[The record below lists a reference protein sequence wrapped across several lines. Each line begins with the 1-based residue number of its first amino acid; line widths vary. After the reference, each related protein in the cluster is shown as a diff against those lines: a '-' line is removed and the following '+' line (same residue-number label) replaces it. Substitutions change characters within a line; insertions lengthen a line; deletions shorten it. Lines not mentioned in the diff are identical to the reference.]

1 MPIKASYS
9 FTTLTNLSA
18 LVQYNGQTGQFSS
31 NIRLAL
37 LNRSGTGLF
46 VVYNDRRDT
55 LLVHVARDARPL
67 VRREV
72 HQARR
77 LLTGHQAIG
86 PTIEA
91 PSAETTIGMTPPAAI
106 FIASKASARRA
117 VDPDVRALLREYLEE
132 LHRGT
137 DARVLEELG
146 LCQGDVRVDVA
157 AVNDELSGYEIKS
170 PSDTLL
176 RFPNQCRIYS
186 KVVDRAWLVAP
197 EKTLAKAEAPEWWG
211 QIAVFDAGD
220 RLGLRVVRAAQ
231 RNPKCDPLSIAR
243 LLWRDEALEVLRGA
257 GRVRGVM
264 TKSRKIVWKR
274 LIESVALDDLRAAVR
289 AALKRRPE
297 MIALT
302 RRK

>member
-1 MPIKASYS
+1 MTSP
-9 FTTLTNLSA
+9 FDSA
-18 LVQYNGQTGQFSS
+18 QGK
-31 NIRLAL
+31 
-37 LNRSGTGLF
+37 
-46 VVYNDRRDT
+46 
-55 LLVHVARDARPL
+55 
-67 VRREV
+67 
-72 HQARR
+72 
-77 LLTGHQAIG
+77 
-86 PTIEA
+86 
-91 PSAETTIGMTPPAAI
+91 PATI
-106 FIASKASARRA
+106 FIGRKAGARRA
-117 VDPDVRALLREYLEE
+117 VDPDVRVLLREYLEQ
-132 LHRGT
+132 LHKGT
-137 DARVLEELG
+137 DTRVLEELG

-170 PSDTLL
+170 PSDTLV

-220 RLGLRVVRAAQ
+220 RLGLRVVRDAQ

-274 LIESVALDDLRAAVR
+274 LIESVALDDLRSAVR